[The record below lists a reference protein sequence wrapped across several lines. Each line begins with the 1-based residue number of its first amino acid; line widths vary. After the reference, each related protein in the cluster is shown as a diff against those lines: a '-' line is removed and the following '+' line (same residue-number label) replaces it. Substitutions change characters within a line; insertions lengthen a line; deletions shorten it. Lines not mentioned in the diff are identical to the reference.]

1 MLPRMPEAVEKLINI
16 LTETRTIAIVG
27 LSTDNTKDSYRAAEY
42 LQSKG
47 YRVFGVSP
55 NPKLKAIW
63 KDSFPSVREIP
74 EAIDIVNIFLR
85 PETVEAAVDDAI
97 AKGAKVVWMQLGIRH
112 EAAKAKAERAGLHVV
127 MDTCIMASHKFLMR
141 KNE

>member
-1 MLPRMPEAVEKLINI
+1 MPEPAEKLIQI
-16 LTETRTIAIVG
+16 LTEARTIAIVG
-27 LSTDNTKDSYRAAEY
+27 LSTDKTKDSYRAAEY

-55 NPKLKAIW
+55 NPKLKEIW

-74 EAIDIVNIFLR
+74 EAIDIVNLFLR
-85 PETVEAAVDDAI
+85 PEFVEPVVDDAI
-97 AKGAKVVWMQLGIRH
+97 AKGAGGVWMQLGISH
-112 EAAKAKAERAGLHVV
+112 EAAKAKAERAGLRVV

-141 KNE
+141 SAIHPA